1 MTNMTNRERRELISL
16 CKQREGLET
25 EAARRFLEA
34 GLPTV
39 ESLMPPP
46 AVPEVEK
53 LLGPGR

>member
-1 MTNMTNRERRELISL
+1 VQIDRAALKVQTYLVSD
-16 CKQREGLET
+16 GLET

-39 ESLMPPP
+39 ESLMPPL
-46 AVPEVEK
+46 AVPEIEK